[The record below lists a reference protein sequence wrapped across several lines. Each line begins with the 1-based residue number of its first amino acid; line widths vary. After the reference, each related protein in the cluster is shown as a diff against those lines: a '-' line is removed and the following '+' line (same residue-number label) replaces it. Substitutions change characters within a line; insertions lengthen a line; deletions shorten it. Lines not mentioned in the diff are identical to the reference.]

1 MANKILKLLD
11 EQFVFKFFED
21 KILPIYHNF
30 SAIKKIEIR
39 PRKKNIWEHTYHVVI
54 EYKISFETKEK
65 ILETIPIFVA
75 AHSSEPRKNVYDA
88 LRFLWD
94 QDFGKGDLTIPHPLF
109 YSEEFRGTF
118 YRGVEGHHLYYYIK
132 NKNYKNIEKIVPRAA
147 AWFVKLH
154 SLKTAGVK
162 NFNEENSL
170 IKTAIPGVG
179 HILEKIHERYP
190 KYYEFCKKVYGII
203 IAEEE
208 KFLNS
213 TKTRWLI
220 HGDAHPENIIK
231 MSENTLAAIDF
242 SDLCLSDFARDIG
255 SFMQQVEYMS
265 NRKIGDKKYS
275 TKLKNLFLEKY
286 LENGKIKLNKNL
298 EKRINT
304 YYIWTAMRTATFFLI
319 KESPQPDRAEELF
332 QLISKKLKLER

>member
-11 EQFVFKFFED
+11 EQFVFGFFEE
-21 KILPIYHNF
+21 KILPLYPDF
-30 SAIKKIEIR
+30 LTIKKIEIT
-39 PRKKNIWEHTYHVVI
+39 PRKKHIWEHTYHVVI
-54 EYKISFETKEK
+54 EYKTSFINKNKEL
-65 ILETIPIFVA
+65 ITIPIFVA

-88 LRFLWD
+88 LKFLWENN
-94 QDFGKGDLTIPHPLF
+94 FGNGDLTIPHPLF

-132 NKNYKNIEKIVPRAA
+132 NKDYKNIEAIIPRAA
-147 AWFVKLH
+147 AWFAKLH
-154 SLKTAGVK
+154 NLKINGAK

-190 KYYEFCKKVYGII
+190 EYYEFCKKVYGII

-213 TKTRWLI
+213 TKARWLI

-265 NRKIGDKKYS
+265 NRKIGNTQYS

-286 LENGKIKLNKNL
+286 LENAKIKLDSGLK
-298 EKRINT
+298 KRIDN
-304 YYIWTAMRTATFFLI
+304 YYIWTAMRTATFFLT
-319 KESPQPDRAEELF
+319 KEIAQPDRAESLF
-332 QLISKKLKLER
+332 QSISKKLKI